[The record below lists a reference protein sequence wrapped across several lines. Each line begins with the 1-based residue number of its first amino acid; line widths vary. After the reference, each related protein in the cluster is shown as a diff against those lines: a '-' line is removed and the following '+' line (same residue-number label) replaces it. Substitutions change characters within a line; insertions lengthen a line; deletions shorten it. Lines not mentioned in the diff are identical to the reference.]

1 MLKTLDFAAKEERA
15 RTMTSA
21 ELHYARTD
29 ARKTAEVWDR
39 AGIENDPDRNAG
51 YYRDE
56 ATVYAREQDRRG
68 LDMRQ
73 LPEPCTLAESN
84 EFWRRRDAAR
94 EGRTYHK

>member
-1 MLKTLDFAAKEERA
+1 MLKSLDFAATEEAA
-15 RTMTSA
+15 RKLSDSALGYARKDARETA
-21 ELHYARTD
+21 EL
-29 ARKTAEVWDR
+29 WDR

-51 YYRDE
+51 FYRDQ

-84 EFWRRRDAAR
+84 EFWRRRDAKR

>member
-1 MLKTLDFAAKEERA
+1 MLKVINWNRIEERA
-15 RTMTSA
+15 REMTSA
-21 ELHYARTD
+21 GLHYSRTD
-29 ARKTAEVWDR
+29 ARRTAELWDR
-39 AGIENDPDRNAG
+39 AGHENDPDGNAG

-56 ATVYAREQDRRG
+56 ASIYAREQKRRG

-73 LPEPCTLAESN
+73 LPEPCTLAESS

>member
-1 MLKTLDFAAKEERA
+1 MLKSLDFAATEERA
-15 RTMTSA
+15 RKMTSA

-39 AGIENDPDRNAG
+39 AGLDNDPDRNAG

-73 LPEPCTLAESN
+73 LPEPCTLAESD

>member
-1 MLKTLDFAAKEERA
+1 MLKSLDFAATEERA
-15 RTMTSA
+15 RKMTSA
-21 ELHYARTD
+21 ALHYSRKD
-29 ARKTAEVWDR
+29 ARETAELWDR
-39 AGIENDPDRNAG
+39 AGLENDPDRNAG

-73 LPEPCTLAESN
+73 LPEPLTLAESN
-84 EFWRRRDAAR
+84 EFWRRRDAKR

>member
-1 MLKTLDFAAKEERA
+1 MKKVIDWNAAEERA
-15 RTMTSA
+15 RKMDDSA
-21 ELHYARTD
+21 LGFARKD
-29 ARKTAEVWDR
+29 ARECADLWDR
-39 AGIENDPDRNAG
+39 AGIENDPDGNAG

-56 ATVYAREQDRRG
+56 ASIYAREQKRRG

-73 LPEPCTLAESN
+73 LPEPCTLAESS